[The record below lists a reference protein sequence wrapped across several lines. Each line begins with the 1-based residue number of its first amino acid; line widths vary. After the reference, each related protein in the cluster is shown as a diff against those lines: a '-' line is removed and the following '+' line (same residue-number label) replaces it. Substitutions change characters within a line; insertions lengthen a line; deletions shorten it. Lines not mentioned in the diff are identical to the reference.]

1 MAPDGLPHQVLL
13 MLRVRVNT
21 GSATSGV
28 LEPSDDYDERS
39 AVWHFIERSL
49 PKAGLWAESL
59 AIDACHGSDVG
70 HSMRGLRL
78 YRVHRLPA
86 SPTRSSSERPG
97 AHAVDK
103 KDEAR
108 AWQVAHDGAQWQA
121 AHDGAQWQDAHH
133 EDGHGAPS
141 RALQQRL
148 QEDGKPAAAAGVVA
162 GVEEGTGPAS
172 GPLESDHLGQR
183 RGGRL
188 EELKDA
194 LVEAEAEGVR
204 ARAAKTAAESPF
216 IRLTPEEARA
226 RGFREDEELLMPMPV
241 EDSSD
246 EED

>member
-1 MAPDGLPHQVLL
+1 

-49 PKAGLWAESL
+49 PKAGLWAEGL

-86 SPTRSSSERPG
+86 SPMMSSSERPG

-108 AWQVAHDGAQWQA
+108 AWQV